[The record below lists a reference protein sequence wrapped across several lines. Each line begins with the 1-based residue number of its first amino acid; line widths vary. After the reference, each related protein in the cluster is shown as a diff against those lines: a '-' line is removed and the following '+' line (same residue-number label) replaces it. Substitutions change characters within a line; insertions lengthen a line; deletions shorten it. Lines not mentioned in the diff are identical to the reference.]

1 MATFRSSILVALI
14 FASLA
19 CARAP
24 GTPESAEITTPGP
37 EPALIAQ
44 QVIEH
49 RSPQRDYV
57 GPTPT
62 RFEWSAVKDADSY
75 LFELQNE
82 IGLVASSKG
91 IEVTSLHNHLLNDE
105 PRLFFMHFWAND
117 DAVRLAQIL
126 RGALAKTASAAPT
139 GR

>member
-82 IGLVASSKG
+82 IGLVASSQG
-91 IEVTSLHNHLLNDE
+91 IEVTSLDWPTE
-105 PRLFFMHFWAND
+105 Q
-117 DAVRLAQIL
+117 RLAPGTYFWL
-126 RGALAKTASAAPT
+126 VSAIRD
-139 GR
+139 GRAIAGSGRAAFVVTE

>member
-1 MATFRSSILVALI
+1 MATFRSSILGALI

-82 IGLVASSKG
+82 IGLVASSQG
-91 IEVTSLHNHLLNDE
+91 IEVTSLDWPTE
-105 PRLFFMHFWAND
+105 Q
-117 DAVRLAQIL
+117 RLAPGTYFWL
-126 RGALAKTASAAPT
+126 VSAIRN
-139 GR
+139 GRAIAGSGRAAFVVTE